1 MLGVTLGVLRLSL
14 GVLGVSLG
22 VLRAILGVLGISLDV
37 LRVGL
42 GMLMLIWTCW
52 RSAWG
57 AGSHFPS
64 ANLGCPCMQPNHV
77 SS

>member
-1 MLGVTLGVLRLSL
+1 MLGTSLGVLGNTLGVLRLNL
-14 GVLGVSLG
+14 GVPGVS
-22 VLRAILGVLGISLDV
+22 LGVLGISLDA
-37 LRVGL
+37 LGIGL

-52 RSAWG
+52 RSAWA